1 MEDTKNLTN
10 HQAELGEA
18 IRRHLCRS
26 GQRELPYSLL
36 YDDLGSVLFE
46 AISLLPEYG
55 VTRAESRVMRFQANE
70 IVSQLSLPIRVVELG
85 SGTGVKTRWILEAL
99 KRQEKVSYA
108 AIDLSRYAL
117 DVCEKEMGALPF
129 VTVEKLNLSF
139 LDGLQVALSRR
150 EIGQSV
156 LVLFLGSTIGNS
168 HPSEARTFLGEIRSH
183 LEPGDHLLLGVDL
196 QRDERALLLAYD
208 DPTGVTAAFNLNLLG
223 HINRELDSN
232 FDLRSYVHEARYN
245 AAEQRVEMHLRSKRE
260 QTVTIPEICL
270 SISIREGETIWT
282 ESSYKYCAE
291 DLHQI
296 AIQSRFEPVGQWI
309 DSEWPF
315 SANLWRVAC

>member
-1 MEDTKNLTN
+1 
-10 HQAELGEA
+10 
-18 IRRHLCRS
+18 
-26 GQRELPYSLL
+26 
-36 YDDLGSVLFE
+36 
-46 AISLLPEYG
+46 
-55 VTRAESRVMRFQANE
+55 
-70 IVSQLSLPIRVVELG
+70 
-85 SGTGVKTRWILEAL
+85 
-99 KRQEKVSYA
+99 
-108 AIDLSRYAL
+108 
-117 DVCEKEMGALPF
+117 
-129 VTVEKLNLSF
+129 
-139 LDGLQVALSRR
+139 
-150 EIGQSV
+150 
-156 LVLFLGSTIGNS
+156 
-168 HPSEARTFLGEIRSH
+168 